1 MTSIVTSKTQRKV
14 IDKIVQ
20 FINENMVE
28 TDKHVKV
35 DKNASSYMFSENRS
49 KVKTKKQN
57 VTCLFEPRIENP
69 LNSSMK
75 KVQIIVGREKS
86 FLLIVIFLNYLTENQ
101 PHMVVISRYK

>member
-1 MTSIVTSKTQRKV
+1 LALKDLPSVKKLVDEEMTSIVTSKTQRKV

-49 KVKTKKQN
+49 KVKTKK
-57 VTCLFEPRIENP
+57 
-69 LNSSMK
+69 
-75 KVQIIVGREKS
+75 
-86 FLLIVIFLNYLTENQ
+86 
-101 PHMVVISRYK
+101 

>member
-1 MTSIVTSKTQRKV
+1 MALKDLPSVKKLVDEEMTSIVTSKTQRKV

-49 KVKTKKQN
+49 KVKTKK
-57 VTCLFEPRIENP
+57 
-69 LNSSMK
+69 
-75 KVQIIVGREKS
+75 
-86 FLLIVIFLNYLTENQ
+86 
-101 PHMVVISRYK
+101 